1 MQRAKS
7 LLPHLAHFGNALNP
21 PPPLRFCRLCPQS
34 APAVAVTKKVGK
46 KGDTV
51 KLSYD
56 IKSEGTT
63 LEYVHKPIKVT
74 ATTTVG
80 KSLKFAKPTFSA
92 IFENTYT
99 F

>member
-1 MQRAKS
+1 M
-7 LLPHLAHFGNALNP
+7 
-21 PPPLRFCRLCPQS
+21 
-34 APAVAVTKKVGK
+34 AVTKKVGK

-63 LEYVHKPIKVT
+63 LEYVHRPIKVT